1 MCGGHSSCN
10 ASLSQ
15 SNVHK
20 KQQSPCEGDGGLKFK
35 KARKH
40 SPHLRKKRAYFV
52 IFHSQPNNIG
62 PARQQPADWGS
73 LNFSESGRRRKGG
86 GGAQLLLISFATTI
100 LHEICNGSIKGME
113 DGGAHTPAPQPWDW
127 G

>member
-1 MCGGHSSCN
+1 MGGGAQQLQCKSESVQC
-10 ASLSQ
+10 SE
-15 SNVHK
+15 
-20 KQQSPCEGDGGLKFK
+20 KQQSPCEGDGGGLKFEK
-35 KARKH
+35 KKQ

-52 IFHSQPNNIG
+52 LFHCQPNNIG
-62 PARQQPADWGS
+62 PARQQPTDWGS
-73 LNFSESGRRRKGG
+73 LNFSESGRRRKG

-113 DGGAHTPAPQPWDW
+113 DGGGAHTPAPQPWDW